1 MITRRKLVIALGAG
15 AIAPFAFLAQ
25 EKKIWRIGF
34 LQAGNP
40 PADGLPPAPLRQALK
55 ELGYAEGTD
64 VIYEGRWAEGK
75 VPRLPGLAA
84 DLVRRVDVIVANG
97 WKSAQTLKSATSTVP
112 IVIAFAG
119 DAVGAGHVASLSRP
133 GGNVTGVSDLTIE
146 LSSKRLQLLKEAVP
160 KASKIAVLW
169 NQEDLGMTLR
179 YREIDRAAGMLGVK
193 VQALGVREPEDF
205 AIAFSAMERERPD
218 ALFMV
223 SDSLTSL
230 NRKRVI
236 DFAESHRIPAMFEFS
251 DLVEAGG
258 LMSYGQ
264 HPADVYKRVAYYIDR
279 IFKGAKPA
287 DLPLEQPTQ
296 FQLVINMK
304 TARALGLAI
313 PQALLISADRV
324 IE

>member
-1 MITRRKLVIALGAG
+1 MSSGHSSSASHSSGSPISRTE
-15 AIAPFAFLAQ
+15 P
-25 EKKIWRIGF
+25 
-34 LQAGNP
+34 
-40 PADGLPPAPLRQALK
+40 
-55 ELGYAEGTD
+55 TD
-64 VIYEGRWAEGK
+64 C
-75 VPRLPGLAA
+75 
-84 DLVRRVDVIVANG
+84 
-97 WKSAQTLKSATSTVP
+97 
-112 IVIAFAG
+112 
-119 DAVGAGHVASLSRP
+119 VG
-133 GGNVTGVSDLTIE
+133 
-146 LSSKRLQLLKEAVP
+146 
-160 KASKIAVLW
+160 ASKIAVLW

-251 DLVEAGG
+251 ALVEAGG

-287 DLPLEQPTQ
+287 DLPLEQPTT
-296 FQLVINMK
+296 FQLVINLK
-304 TARALGLAI
+304 TAKALGLTI
-313 PQALLISADRV
+313 PQSLLLRADRV
-324 IE
+324 VE